1 MDNYTPELREKIRQ
15 QFDTGPYPRQPV
27 EASPKND
34 YDSLF
39 IHNIVTAFYLRD
51 KKVITPEN
59 KVILDAGCGSGYKAL
74 ALAIANP
81 GARII
86 GIDLSQESVKL
97 AKQRLDYHGFPNA
110 EFYVMPIEDLPS
122 LGLKFDYI
130 NNDEVLYLFPDPAM
144 GLKAMKAVLKPEG
157 IIRSNLHSFLG
168 RYYYYRAQDIFKMM
182 GLMDDNP
189 GELEISIVRDTMK
202 ALKDGVDI
210 KRSTWQEQ
218 EQDNPEY
225 YMMNYL
231 FQGDKGYTIPQ
242 MFAALRAADLEF
254 VSMVNWRGWQ
264 LQDLFINPEDLPA
277 FMAMSL
283 PELSPEEELHL
294 FELLHPCHRLLDFWC
309 ADPKTEESTPSVSEW
324 TEADWQNA
332 WVELH
337 PQLQTPQVREDLLE
351 SIANRL
357 PFQISQY
364 ITLTSL
370 RPIGLESSLAACLLP
385 LWERRQS
392 IKSLTERWIQIR
404 PVDPVTLEPVTEIIA
419 FEQVKSLVR
428 DMEAF
433 LYLLLER
440 SA

>member
-1 MDNYTPELREKIRQ
+1 MENDTPELREKIRQ

-34 YDSLF
+34 YNSLF
-39 IHNIVTAFYLRD
+39 IHSIVTAFYLRH
-51 KKVITPEN
+51 KKVVNPQN

-74 ALAIANP
+74 ALAEANP

-86 GIDLSQESVKL
+86 GIDLSQESVNL
-97 AKQRLDYHGFPNA
+97 AKQRLDYHGFQNA
-110 EFYVMPIEDLPS
+110 EFYVLPIEDLPS
-122 LGLKFDYI
+122 LGMEFDYI
-130 NNDEVLYLFPDPAM
+130 NNDEVLYLFPEPAM
-144 GLKAMKAVLKPEG
+144 GLKAMKSVLKPKG
-157 IIRSNLHSFLG
+157 IIRSNLHSLLG

-202 ALKDGVDI
+202 SLKNDVDI
-210 KRSTWQEQ
+210 KRTTWKEQKQE
-218 EQDNPEY
+218 NPEY

-264 LQDLFINPEDLPA
+264 LQDLFINPEDLPP
-277 FMAMSL
+277 FIAMSL
-283 PELSPEEELHL
+283 PELSPEEEFQL

-309 ADPKTEESTPSVSEW
+309 AHPNTEDSSPSVSEW
-324 TEADWQNA
+324 TDVDWQNA
-332 WVELH
+332 WVDLH
-337 PQLQTPQVREDLLE
+337 PQLKTPQVREDLLD
-351 SIANRL
+351 SIANRV
-357 PFQISQY
+357 PFQISAY

-370 RPIGLESSLAACLLP
+370 SPIILESSIAACLLP
-385 LWERRQS
+385 LWEKRQS

-404 PVDPVTLEPVTEIIA
+404 PVEPVTLEPVTEIIA
-419 FEQVKSLVR
+419 FEQVKTAVIN
-428 DMEAF
+428 MEAF